1 MQAFGALSVHN
12 GIRRAELLQCFFIKR
27 KQGLQVFPAFAE
39 RVGLP
44 GQIGLAEQVKIGA
57 ARLHLLRYKW
67 IVFAI
72 FPQMPDVQ
80 HRQIGVA
87 EQPFRFLVLVPVF
100 PGNLSAGDCGQVLL
114 CIWPAK
120 ELQVGTR
127 KFGRPIACKMRGQRC
142 RERGFSG

>member
-1 MQAFGALSVHN
+1 MKAFGALSVHD
-12 GIRRAELLQCFFIKR
+12 GIRRAELLQRFFIKR

-57 ARLHLLRYKW
+57 ARLHLRLNIR
-67 IVFAI
+67 IAFSI

-80 HRQIGVA
+80 HRQVGVA
-87 EQPFRFLVLVPVF
+87 EQPFRFLVLEPVF
-100 PGNLSAGDCGQVLL
+100 PGDLSAGDGWQVLL
-114 CIWPAK
+114 SICPAK

-142 RERGFSG
+142 CERGFSG